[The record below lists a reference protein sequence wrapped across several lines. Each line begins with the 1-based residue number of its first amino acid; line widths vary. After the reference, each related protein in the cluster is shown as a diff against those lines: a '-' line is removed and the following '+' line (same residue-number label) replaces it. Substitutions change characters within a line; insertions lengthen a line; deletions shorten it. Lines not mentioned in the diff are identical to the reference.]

1 MLVRFLLPGIL
12 LGAALTACNSRSDK
26 PIAQTPAATPAATT
40 NPTQPAL
47 TDSPNTWYR
56 QYRGLLPGSSDSI
69 TVHLQRLPGTLEET
83 TNAGLVGFYTA
94 ADGRPHDLDGS
105 MPAGTDSLTLRDI
118 SSEATD
124 DNYVSPVWRL
134 RQQGAT
140 LVGTREGRPV
150 RLQLVQP
157 PRGIQMVSRS
167 FAAQVPARPDHP
179 QDTIRGRTSLH
190 ALVPVTGVAKEAL
203 TANILRGLRGD
214 TLDSKP
220 VPALETLWKEQLSS
234 FTSDYQ
240 QEVGL
245 MLTELE
251 NDTSSYRP
259 FATLRYEDQT
269 STYVLWNEGDLLS
282 IGYFG
287 YYYSGGAHGN
297 YGTTV
302 ASYDTRTG
310 RRLRSTDIFR
320 LGTKAQ
326 LEKLLGRYA
335 RLALGLKPGQPL
347 SNVLFENTLP
357 ATSNVYLTGG
367 GAVFVYAPYEVA
379 SYAQGEIRVFVPWS
393 ALQPL
398 LKPGLPVGGRGEV
411 VRK

>member
-1 MLVRFLLPGIL
+1 MLVRFLLSGLL
-12 LGAALTACNSRSDK
+12 LGTALTACNSRSDK
-26 PIAQTPAATPAATT
+26 PVAQMPTATPAAKPAA
-40 NPTQPAL
+40 PTL

-56 QYRGLLPGSSDSI
+56 QYRGLLPGSPDSV
-69 TVHLQRLPGTLEET
+69 TVHLQLLPSTLEEAA
-83 TNAGLVGFYTA
+83 NAGLVGFYTTT
-94 ADGRPHDLDGS
+94 DGRPHELDGS
-105 MPAGTDSLTLRDI
+105 IPAGTDSLTLYDI
-118 SSEATD
+118 SSAATGD
-124 DNYVSPVWRL
+124 GNVSPVWRL

-140 LVGTREGRPV
+140 LVGTREGRAV
-150 RLQLVQP
+150 WLQLVQP
-157 PRGIQMVSRS
+157 PQGIQLVSRS

-179 QDTIRGRTSLH
+179 QDTIKGRVALH
-190 ALVPVTGVAKEAL
+190 ALVPVSGVAREAL
-203 TANILRGLRGD
+203 AANILRGLRGD
-214 TLDSKP
+214 TLDTQS
-220 VPALETLWKEQLSS
+220 VPALDALWKEQLSS

-240 QEVGL
+240 QEAGL

-259 FATLRYEDQT
+259 FATLRYEDQAN
-269 STYVLWNEGDLLS
+269 TYVLWNEGDLLS

-310 RRLRSTDIFR
+310 RHLRSTDIFR
-320 LGTKAQ
+320 PGTEAQ

-357 ATSNVYLTGG
+357 TTSNVYLTGG

-379 SYAQGEIRVFVPWS
+379 SFAQGEIRVFVPLS

-398 LKPGLPVGGRGEV
+398 LQSGLPLGGRREV